1 MAVFAGIVYGILHDQ
16 ITARV
21 CVEYFTIGHPPLI
34 ASRSPT
40 LLALAWGVVATWWFA
55 LPLGVALAS
64 SARLD
69 ERPRLAASQ
78 IIKPVIVL
86 LAAMGVAAFL
96 SGTTGYVLAVRHFV
110 VPDEWV
116 LLHIPAAKQSAFIA
130 DSWAHLASY
139 LGGFLGAIFLCLYV
153 WHSRGR
159 FAADAR
165 KQVRYSVA
173 CGSDER

>member
-1 MAVFAGIVYGILHDQ
+1 MRFIAIVAMAVLAGIVYGILHDQ
-16 ITARV
+16 VTARV

-55 LPLGVALAS
+55 VPLGVALAS
-64 SARLD
+64 SAQLG

-78 IIKPVIVL
+78 LVKPVVVL
-86 LAAMGVAAFL
+86 LAVMGAVALL
-96 SGTTGYVLAVRHFV
+96 SGMTGYVLAARHFL

-116 LLHIPAAKQSAFIA
+116 LLHIPSAKQSAFIA

-139 LGGFLGAIFLCLYV
+139 LAGFFGAIVLCLYV
-153 WHSRGR
+153 WHLRR
-159 FAADAR
+159 R
-165 KQVRYSVA
+165 LTL
-173 CGSDER
+173 DEIAPLI